1 MDKEQALSR
10 EGEPKTQPSAAA
22 EAFAG
27 LAASV
32 TGMEDRMNR
41 RMEVLTRAVEHVAIE
56 KQSIEIPD
64 YSPTLAQMNG
74 VLGDMTR
81 RMKAVE
87 DAPALQMTPDAL
99 AERMQAAATR
109 ARQEDRATLLEA
121 KQKHVDAAQALW
133 KLHGKV
139 ATIHDQRRRLL
150 WAAGGGLLAGCLL
163 WSFLPGV
170 ILRALPQGWHM
181 PEAMAAHIIGEPT
194 LWEAGTR
201 LMRAGSP
208 QTWDALTQAAE
219 MLRENRD
226 TVAACEQAAAKGKK
240 GVRCTI
246 TIGKPQS

>member
-1 MDKEQALSR
+1 
-10 EGEPKTQPSAAA
+10 
-22 EAFAG
+22 
-27 LAASV
+27 
-32 TGMEDRMNR
+32 
-41 RMEVLTRAVEHVAIE
+41 
-56 KQSIEIPD
+56 
-64 YSPTLAQMNG
+64 MNG
-74 VLGDMTR
+74 VLADMTK

-87 DAPALQMTPDAL
+87 GAPALQMTPDTL

-109 ARQEDRATLLEA
+109 ARQEDRASLLEA
-121 KQKHVDAAQALW
+121 KQEHVDAAEALW
-133 KLHGKV
+133 KLHGRV
-139 ATIHDQRRRLL
+139 ATIHDQHRRLL

-208 QTWDALTQAAE
+208 QTWDALTEAAE
-219 MLRENRD
+219 MLRDNRD
-226 TVAACEQAAAKGKK
+226 TIGACEQAAAKGKK
-240 GVRCTI
+240 AVRCTI

>member
-1 MDKEQALSR
+1 MDNEQALLR
-10 EGEPKTQPSAAA
+10 ETEPKPQPSAAA

-32 TGMEDRMNR
+32 TGMEERMNR

-56 KQSIEIPD
+56 RQSIEIPD

-74 VLGDMTR
+74 VLADMTR

-87 DAPALQMTPDAL
+87 GAPALQMTPDTL

-109 ARQEDRATLLEA
+109 ARQEDRASLLEA
-121 KQKHVDAAQALW
+121 RQKHIDAAEALW
-133 KLHGKV
+133 KLHGRV

-170 ILRALPQGWHM
+170 LARALPASWHL
-181 PEAMAAHIIGEPT
+181 PEHLAARSVDAPT
-194 LWEAGTR
+194 LWDGGIR
-201 LMRAGSP
+201 LMQAGNPEGWLAIVEAADMRRA
-208 QTWDALTQAAE
+208 
-219 MLRENRD
+219 NRD
-226 TVAACEQAAAKGKK
+226 TIAACEQAAAKAKK
-240 GVRCTI
+240 TVRCTI
-246 TIGKPQS
+246 RIERPQS